1 MAMSRSAPIFEIYTD
16 RKGEFRW
23 RARARNGNLLA
34 AASEGYAARR
44 DAVHCAKLF
53 GYEPAVLAPAPK
65 KVAASKTAPAAKLSG
80 DEPAVAAPGHKKVAA
95 SKAAPNARATKKP
108 AAKKLAPEP
117 QAAPSKPR
125 RVAKSK
131 AAAEA

>member
-53 GYEPAVLAPAPK
+53 GYEPAVVAPVPK
-65 KVAASKTAPAAKLSG
+65 KI
-80 DEPAVAAPGHKKVAA
+80 AA
-95 SKAAPNARATKKP
+95 SKAVPAAKAVKKP
-108 AAKKLAPEP
+108 AAKKLAAEAE
-117 QAAPSKPR
+117 AAPPKPR
-125 RVAKSK
+125 RVAKPK
-131 AAAEA
+131 APASA

>member
-53 GYEPAVLAPAPK
+53 GYEPAVVAPAPK

-108 AAKKLAPEP
+108 AAKKLVREP
-117 QAAPSKPR
+117 QAAPSRPR
-125 RVAKSK
+125 RVTKPK

>member
-44 DAVHCAKLF
+44 DAVHWAKLF

-108 AAKKLAPEP
+108 AAKKLVREP
-117 QAAPSKPR
+117 QAAPSRPR
-125 RVAKSK
+125 RVTKPK

>member
-44 DAVHCAKLF
+44 DAVHWAKLF
-53 GYEPAVLAPAPK
+53 GYEPAVLAPAP
-65 KVAASKTAPAAKLSG
+65 
-80 DEPAVAAPGHKKVAA
+80 KKVAA

-108 AAKKLAPEP
+108 AAKKLVREP
-117 QAAPSKPR
+117 QAAPSRPR
-125 RVAKSK
+125 RVTKPK